1 MTKIDKDM
9 QASLMAIINKRK
21 KAMMAGE
28 VLNNDLLGILLE
40 SNKKEIQENGNN
52 KNVGMSDQEVLEE
65 CNAFYLGGQES
76 TSVLLVWT
84 MILLSRYPHWQASAR
99 KEVLQVFGNQM
110 PNIDGISRLKIVSI
124 VRLTSL
130 D

>member
-40 SNKKEIQENGNN
+40 SNKKEIQENGNH

-84 MILLSRYPHWQASAR
+84 MILLSRYPDWQASAR
-99 KEVLQVFGNQM
+99 EEVLQVFGNQM

>member
-40 SNKKEIQENGNN
+40 SNKKEIQENGNH